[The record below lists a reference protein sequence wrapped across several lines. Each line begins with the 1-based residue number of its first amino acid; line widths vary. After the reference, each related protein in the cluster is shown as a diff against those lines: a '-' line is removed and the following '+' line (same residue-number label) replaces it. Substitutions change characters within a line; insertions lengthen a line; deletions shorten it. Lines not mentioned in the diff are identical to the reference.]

1 MARVRGAAA
10 LAPATPGR
18 RVVMVAYHDADLL
31 DVAGPV
37 EVFAVA
43 AEWARRRRG
52 HPGYAVEVVAGSR
65 RALRTAAGLFL
76 LPHRALREVRGP
88 IDTLLVAGGIGT
100 PGALADRRLVAWLRA
115 SARRARRVASICSGA
130 FLLAEAGLLDGRRAT
145 THWSVCR
152 ALAERYP
159 RVRVETDP
167 IFVRDGRIWTSAGV
181 TAGIDLS
188 LALVEEDCGREAALE
203 VARQLVVFL
212 QRPGGQ
218 SQFSAQLRAQA
229 ARREPLRDVQT
240 WVAESP
246 GGDLSVAALA
256 RRAAMSPRHF
266 SRLFAREVGAT
277 PARYVERAR
286 VEAAR
291 RSLEAT
297 ARGVEEVAAE
307 CGFGSA
313 EVMRRAFRRTVRVSP
328 AAYRS
333 RFRGR

>member
-1 MARVRGAAA
+1 MARSRGATA
-10 LAPATPGR
+10 LAPVSAGR
-18 RVVMVAYHDADLL
+18 RVVMLAYEDADLL

-43 AEWARRRRG
+43 AQWLRHRG
-52 HPGYAVEVVAGSR
+52 SAPGYAVEVVASR
-65 RALRTAAGLFL
+65 PGALRTGAGLRL

-100 PGALADRRLVAWLRA
+100 PAALADARLVAWLRA
-115 SARRARRVASICSGA
+115 TARRVRRIASICSGA

-145 THWSVCR
+145 THWSVGR
-152 ALAERYP
+152 LMAERYP

-167 IFVRDGRIWTSAGV
+167 IFVRDGRVWTSAGV

-188 LALVEEDCGREAALE
+188 LALVEEDCGREAALA

-229 ARREPLRDVQT
+229 ARREPLREVQS
-240 WVAESP
+240 WVADAP
-246 GGDLSVAALA
+246 AGDLSVAALA

-266 SRLFAREVGAT
+266 ARVFAREVGTT

-291 RSLEAT
+291 RSLEST

-313 EVMRRAFRRTVRVSP
+313 EIMRRAFQRTVRVSP

-333 RFRGR
+333 RFRAR